1 MIKPTYFSASVA
13 AALLASPLAALAAD
27 EPSGLLC
34 NLLTHPEK
42 SVITEPRPDFGWI
55 VNSSEK
61 ADRQSAYQIL
71 VASSPE
77 LLANE
82 NGDLWDS
89 GKVASSQSINVLY
102 GGKKL
107 APHASYWWCVRTWN
121 KDGKGSGF
129 SKPQCFH
136 TGEFDRSDKQWP
148 GESRWVQIDGG
159 RGGKVWTFEN
169 RPPVAYHPNPA
180 LLVKAKPDGGWF
192 LDFGKAAFATLEL
205 TIEWTPSSPALKEHV
220 IQIALGEKSKGTTVD
235 AEPGGGIIYSKV
247 PMTIQPGKRLYTLQ
261 LPRFVPRYPHSQ
273 AMPQHMPDVIPF
285 RYCDLI
291 PGSEKITVEDPKQL
305 ALWINFDDTASAF
318 TSSNPS
324 LNDVYDLCRYSVK
337 VNTFNGDYSASQR
350 ERMMYEADSYIHQ
363 MSHYAVDRAFATA
376 RYSQENMIFH
386 ASWPTEWISH
396 SISMAWCDYLHT
408 GNSRSL
414 ARYYHE
420 LKPKTMLALA
430 GDDRLISTR
439 TGLQSKAF
447 LQSIHFNRN
456 ALRDIVDWPR
466 GETDNYDFRD
476 YNTVVNAFHYQSLV
490 QMASIAQAL
499 GNSDD
504 VEFYHQ
510 RAARVR
516 AAINAKMFEPKRG
529 IYIDGIGSQHA
540 SLHSNL
546 FPLAFGIVPEEH
558 RRSVVEFI
566 KSRGMACSV
575 YPTVYLL
582 EALYDAGEDQAALD
596 LMTNDSDRGWLNMI
610 RMGSTVTTE
619 AWDIKYKKN
628 SGWTHAWSSA
638 PAQILPRKLM
648 GIEPLEPGFGRVR
661 IQPRP
666 GNLTHASARLPS
678 IRGTFSA
685 AFKRAA
691 DGSFELDVTLP
702 ANTTAQ
708 VVLPSL
714 GNQSPDLIVDGA
726 LIKAQIVDDRV
737 VLDHLGSG
745 THHIIRKAK

>member
-1 MIKPTYFSASVA
+1 MMKPIRFFASVA
-13 AALLASPLAALAAD
+13 AALLVFPLAALAVE

-34 NLLTHPEK
+34 NLLTHPER
-42 SVITEPRPDFGWI
+42 SVITEPQPDFGWV
-55 VNSSEK
+55 VNSSVES
-61 ADRQSAYQIL
+61 DWQSAYQIL

-82 NGDLWDS
+82 FGDLWDS
-89 GKVASSQSINVLY
+89 GKVESSQSINVIY
-102 GGKKL
+102 GGKDL

-129 SKPQCFH
+129 SKPQRFH
-136 TGEFDRSDKQWP
+136 TGEFNRPDKQWP
-148 GESRWVQIDGG
+148 GESRWVQMDDGS
-159 RGGKVWTFEN
+159 GGKAWTFEN
-169 RPPVAYHPNPA
+169 RPPVGYHSNPA
-180 LLVKAKPDGGWF
+180 VEVKARPDGGWF
-192 LDFGKAAFATLEL
+192 LDFGRAAFATLEL
-205 TIEWTPSSPALKEHV
+205 TIEWTPSSPVLKECVIHV
-220 IQIALGEKSKGTTVD
+220 ALGEKSKRTAVD
-235 AEPGGGIIYSKV
+235 SKPGGGIIYEMV

-261 LPRFVPRYPHSQ
+261 LPRFVPSYPHSQ

-285 RYCDLI
+285 RYCELM
-291 PGSEKITVEDPKQL
+291 PGKEKITVEDPRQL
-305 ALWINFDDTASAF
+305 ALWIEFDDGASTF
-318 TSSNPS
+318 TSSNES

-396 SISMAWCDYLHT
+396 SIFMAWCDYLHT

-414 ARYYHE
+414 ARYYKE

-430 GDDRLISTR
+430 GDDGLISTR
-439 TGLQSKAF
+439 TGLQTNAF
-447 LQSIHFNRN
+447 LQAIHFNGN
-456 ALRDIVDWPR
+456 ALQDIVDWPR

-476 YNTVVNAFHYQSLV
+476 YNTVVNAFHYYSLV
-490 QMASIAQAL
+490 QMADIARVL
-499 GNSDD
+499 NKSDD
-504 VEFYHQ
+504 VEFYDQ

-516 AAINAKMFEPKRG
+516 TAINAKMFDPKHG
-529 IYIDGIGSQHA
+529 IYIDGIGSQHSSQHA
-540 SLHSNL
+540 NL

-558 RRSVVEFI
+558 RKGVVDFI

-610 RMGSTVTTE
+610 RAGSTVTTE

-648 GIEPLEPGFGRVR
+648 GIEPLEPGFGKVR

-666 GNLTHASARLPS
+666 GNLMHASARLPS
-678 IRGTFSA
+678 IRGPFSA
-685 AFKRAA
+685 AFRRPA
-691 DGSFELDVTLP
+691 DGSFELDVMLP

-708 VVLPSL
+708 VILPAL
-714 GNQSPDLIVDGA
+714 GNPSSELIVDGA
-726 LIKAQIVDDRV
+726 LIKARIVDDRV
-737 VLDHLGSG
+737 VLDDLGSG
-745 THHIIRKAK
+745 THHIIRKAQ